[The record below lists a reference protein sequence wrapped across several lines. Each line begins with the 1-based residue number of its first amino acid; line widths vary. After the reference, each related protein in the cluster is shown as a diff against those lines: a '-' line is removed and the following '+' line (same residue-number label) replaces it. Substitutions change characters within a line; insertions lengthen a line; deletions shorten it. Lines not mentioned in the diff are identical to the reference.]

1 LDIPAVAVRA
11 VVEEVPAAA
20 ASTTACLAAGS
31 RCLIVDDGSGVAPL
45 LAQLLGDD
53 GVDAS
58 LAEAGTDAGS
68 AARATDAVIVIDL
81 GDRGAPEVFD
91 VLAPAVLADV
101 PWLGCVTADDA
112 GRGPRGL
119 LRALHA
125 EFPDRTLR
133 SLRVPPDLAAEEVA
147 SWVHEE
153 LALPA
158 PVNVRR
164 SNGTRLTTRV
174 SPTDRPGKGNPA
186 IFDSTPFVLVPG
198 GLPAFPLAAPS
209 RLPLPAPP

>member
-58 LAEAGTDAGS
+58 VAEAGTDAGS
-68 AARATDAVIVIDL
+68 EARGTDAVIVIDL

-112 GRGPRGL
+112 VGGQRGL

-174 SPTDRPGKGNPA
+174 SPTERLGNGNA
-186 IFDSTPFVLVPG
+186 RIFDSDAVVLVTG
-198 GLPAFPLAAPS
+198 GGRGITARCAIALA
-209 RLPLPAPP
+209 